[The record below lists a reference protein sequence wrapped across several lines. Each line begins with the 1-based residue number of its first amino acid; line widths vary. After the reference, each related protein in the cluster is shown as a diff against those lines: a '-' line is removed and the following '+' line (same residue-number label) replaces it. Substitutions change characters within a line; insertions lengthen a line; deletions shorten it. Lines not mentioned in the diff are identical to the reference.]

1 MCRRC
6 NYVNKVKGDEMQYR
20 LVEIPKEKKIEKNAA
35 AADFP
40 HQT

>member
-6 NYVNKVKGDEMQYR
+6 NYVNKVKGDEMYR